1 MAAFKDG
8 YPVSQSINNSLM
20 PVQKN
25 FICAVESNARRLA
38 TKTALLCDDGKVT
51 WSELDGFASGFARDL
66 STQGVTEGDR
76 VAILLPNGIEFVVAF
91 VAVLKLGATPAPL
104 NPLVKEEELAAF
116 KADLRPK
123 LSIDHVVMNKGSC
136 QTVEEATAP
145 SLILYTSG
153 STGRPKGAVF
163 SHTALTFANHSWAQP
178 VMGLTADDTV
188 LVAVPL
194 AHSLGLN
201 GGLLAPLLTGATIVI
216 LERFTPEAVL
226 AAIENHRVTVL
237 PGVATIF
244 RRLLN
249 SAAFAECDFSSLRRA
264 VAGAAPC
271 PWELAVEWREK
282 SASRIVRGYGMTEL
296 FRPLSFRADDPTD
309 VPNAVGRAV
318 PGVEIKIALDDGGSR
333 DNIGELWIKS
343 PAMMDSYL
351 DAPDETNEV
360 IVNGWFK
367 TGDLAAVDADG
378 YVQIVGRKRER
389 ILRGGYSVFPQ
400 EVEAALISHPAVAEA
415 AVIGVADAD
424 LGEEVAAFVSLK
436 RAHRLSSEQLLDYC
450 KEHLARY
457 KYPRKIHIL
466 SELPKGP
473 TGKILK
479 SALIEKSK

>member
-1 MAAFKDG
+1 M
-8 YPVSQSINNSLM
+8 Q
-20 PVQKN
+20 QN
-25 FICAVESNARRLA
+25 FISAIEANARRLGH
-38 TKTALLCDDGKVT
+38 KTALIAGDCALT
-51 WSELDGFASGFARDL
+51 WFDLDAFASGFARDL
-66 STQGVTEGDR
+66 STQGVAEGDR
-76 VAILLPNGIEFVVAF
+76 VAILLPNGIEFVVTF
-91 VAVLKLGATPAPL
+91 LAVLKLGATPAPL
-104 NPLVKEEELAAF
+104 NPQVKDEELAAF
-116 KADLRPK
+116 QSDLRPK
-123 LSIDHVVMNKGSC
+123 LSIDRVVMHKGHW
-136 QTVEEATAP
+136 QTVGAAVAP

-163 SHTALTFANHSWAQP
+163 SHDALTFANHSWAGP

-216 LERFTPEAVL
+216 LERFAPEAVF
-226 AAIENHRVTVL
+226 AAIEKHRVTVL

-249 SAAFAECDFSSLRRA
+249 SPAFAECDFSSVRRA
-264 VAGAAPC
+264 IAGAAPC
-271 PWELAVEWREK
+271 PWELAVEWQEK

-296 FRPLSFRADDPTD
+296 FRPLSFRADDPID
-309 VPNAVGRAV
+309 APNAVGRSV
-318 PGVEIKIALDDGGSR
+318 PGVEIKMERDDGAR
-333 DNIGELWIKS
+333 HDNIGELWIKS
-343 PAMMDSYL
+343 PAMMDGYL

-360 IVNGWFK
+360 IADGWFK
-367 TGDLAAVDADG
+367 TGDLATVSVDG

-400 EVEAALISHPAVAEA
+400 EVEAVLVSHPAVAEA
-415 AVIGVADAD
+415 AVIGVTDAD
-424 LGEEVAAFVSLK
+424 LGEEVTAFVSLK
-436 RAHRLSSEQLLDYC
+436 RAQRLSSDELLEYC

-457 KYPRKIHIL
+457 KYPRKIHIV

-479 SALIEKSK
+479 SALRDKDE

>member
-1 MAAFKDG
+1 MSG
-8 YPVSQSINNSLM
+8 GSWQTIEEVS
-20 PVQKN
+20 
-25 FICAVESNARRLA
+25 
-38 TKTALLCDDGKVT
+38 
-51 WSELDGFASGFARDL
+51 
-66 STQGVTEGDR
+66 
-76 VAILLPNGIEFVVAF
+76 
-91 VAVLKLGATPAPL
+91 
-104 NPLVKEEELAAF
+104 
-116 KADLRPK
+116 
-123 LSIDHVVMNKGSC
+123 
-136 QTVEEATAP
+136 AP

-163 SHTALTFANHSWAQP
+163 SHDALTFANHSWAEP

-216 LERFTPEAVL
+216 LERFTPEAVF
-226 AAIENHRVTVL
+226 AAIKKHRVTVL

-249 SAAFAECDFSSLRRA
+249 SPAVADCDFSSVRRA
-264 VAGAAPC
+264 IAGAAPC

-282 SASRIVRGYGMTEL
+282 SGTRIVRGYGMTEL
-296 FRPLSFRADDPTD
+296 FRPLSFRANETHE
-309 VPNAVGRAV
+309 VPNAVGKAV
-318 PGVEIKIALDDGGSR
+318 PGVEIKIERDDGAS
-333 DNIGELWIKS
+333 DDIGELWIKS
-343 PAMMDSYL
+343 PAMMDGYL

-360 IVNGWFK
+360 ISDGWFK
-367 TGDLAAVDADG
+367 TGDLATVSADS

-400 EVEAALISHPAVAEA
+400 EVEAVLLSHPAVAEA
-415 AVIGVADAD
+415 AVIGVEDAD

-436 RAHRLSSEQLLDYC
+436 RTEKPYLRELLSYC

-457 KYPRKIHIL
+457 KYPRQVHIVP
-466 SELPKGP
+466 ELPKGP

-479 SALIEKSK
+479 SALEEKRNLRDGNTKTRRLKKEGRCEFDL

>member
-1 MAAFKDG
+1 M
-8 YPVSQSINNSLM
+8 Q
-20 PVQKN
+20 QN
-25 FICAVESNARRLA
+25 FICAVEANARRFGA
-38 TKTALLCDDGKVT
+38 KTALLCDDNKLT
-51 WSELDGFASGFARDL
+51 WSELDAFASGFARDL
-66 STQGVTEGDR
+66 SRQGVAAGDR

-91 VAVLKLGATPAPL
+91 LAVLKLGATPAPL

-116 KADLRPK
+116 RADLRPK
-123 LSIDHVVMNKGSC
+123 LSIDRVMMSRGSWR
-136 QTVEEATAP
+136 TVEEAGAA

-163 SHTALTFANHSWAQP
+163 SHAALTFANRSWAEP
-178 VMGLTADDTV
+178 VMGLSADDTV

-216 LERFTPEAVL
+216 LERFTPEAVF
-226 AAIENHRVTVL
+226 AAIQKHRVTVL

-249 SAAFAECDFSSLRRA
+249 SAAFADCDFSSVRRA
-264 VAGAAPC
+264 IAGAAPC

-282 SASRIVRGYGMTEL
+282 SGTRIVRGYGMTEL
-296 FRPLSFRADDPTD
+296 FRPLSFRANETNE
-309 VPNAVGRAV
+309 VPNAVGSAV
-318 PGVEIKIALDDGGSR
+318 PGVEIRMELEDGAS

-343 PAMMDSYL
+343 PAMMDGYL
-351 DAPDETNEV
+351 DAPEETNAV
-360 IVNGWFK
+360 ISNGWFR
-367 TGDLAAVDADG
+367 TGDLATVSTDG
-378 YVQIVGRKRER
+378 YVHIVGRKRER

-400 EVEAALISHPAVAEA
+400 EIEAVLVSHPAVAEA

-436 RAHRLSSEQLLDYC
+436 RSQRLSSEALYDYC

-466 SELPKGP
+466 AELPKGP
-473 TGKILK
+473 TGKVLK
-479 SALIEKSK
+479 SALSQKSE